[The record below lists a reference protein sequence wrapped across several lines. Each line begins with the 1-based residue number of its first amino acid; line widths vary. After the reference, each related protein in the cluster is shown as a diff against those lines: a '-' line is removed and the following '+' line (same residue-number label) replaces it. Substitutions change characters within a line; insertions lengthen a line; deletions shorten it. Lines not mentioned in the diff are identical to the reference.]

1 MAPAFGYTAMRLG
14 LVGYVTTRF
23 RLSAVFT
30 AIWGGEL
37 LKEARFR
44 QRLPATFLMVAGAV
58 LIAV

>member
-1 MAPAFGYTAMRLG
+1 MRLG

-30 AIWGGEL
+30 VIWGAWL
-37 LKEARFR
+37 LKEAGFR